1 MGYPLSLGRLSLN
14 LRLVSLAL
22 GLFLNQLGK
31 HLRVRSFAETV
42 SNRAHFRFEL
52 AKHRAIT
59 KVNLINNTGLSHV
72 FSQLKAFGVAICA
85 DRNCRNGLNTG
96 ANFAGIFH
104 SIKVSLED
112 HYSCYGGS
120 GWNKHL
126 VASFVVRFIARLFNC
141 IWLLRFFWLAES
153 PTLVLAFSVSCL
165 QLLVNSL
172 LGVRFAPGSIRVA
185 HQAKR

>member
-1 MGYPLSLGRLSLN
+1 MGYPLSLGRLSLD

-59 KVNLINNTGLSHV
+59 KINLINNTGLSNV
-72 FSQLKAFGVAICA
+72 LSQLKTFGVTICA
-85 DRNCRNGLNTG
+85 GRDCRHSLNTG

-112 HYSCYGGS
+112 HDSCYGSS

-126 VASFVVRFIARLFNC
+126 FASFVVRFIARLFNC
-141 IWLLRFFWLAES
+141 IWLLRFFGLQS
-153 PTLVLAFSVSCL
+153 P
-165 QLLVNSL
+165 
-172 LGVRFAPGSIRVA
+172 
-185 HQAKR
+185 